1 MPMDVEV
8 CATCGCTEFAHM
20 FGGCDGSCPDDCDG
34 SHPDDDER
42 VECECGSCDEAVWLE
57 DPDEVLCECGCPEE
71 EHEPEPVD
79 DIDDDDSDQSA
90 TDAGAA
96 TVVCIGCHDCSEFV
110 EGVTRAERAAG
121 RDGTPARSD
130 DVAHRSPAPD
140 HRVGFRRTTG
150 DRRRLGGRPRW
161 PAGPPRRCAGTRAGL
176 FVVYATTDD
185 DLEIA
190 LTGAE
195 VVSAARRA

>member
-1 MPMDVEV
+1 MDVEV

-20 FGGCDGSCPDDCDG
+20 FGGCDASCPDDCDG

-57 DPDEVLCECGCPEE
+57 NPDEVLCECGCPEE
-71 EHEPEPVD
+71 EHEPEPLY

-90 TDAGAA
+90 ADAGAA
-96 TVVCIGCHDCSEFV
+96 ALACFGCHDCSEFV

-121 RDGTPARSD
+121 VTERPPGPTTLPIDLPHRITVSGFDEPLAIVAALVADHDGRPVRRDGVPAR
-130 DVAHRSPAPD
+130 
-140 HRVGFRRTTG
+140 G
-150 DRRRLGGRPRW
+150 
-161 PAGPPRRCAGTRAGL
+161 AGL